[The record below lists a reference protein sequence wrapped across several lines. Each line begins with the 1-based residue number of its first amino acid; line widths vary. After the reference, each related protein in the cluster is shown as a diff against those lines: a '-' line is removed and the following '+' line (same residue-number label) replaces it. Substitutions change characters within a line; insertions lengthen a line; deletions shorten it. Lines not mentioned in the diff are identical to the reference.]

1 MAVLGRFVGKWA
13 YRLYLGLGALLVTVA
28 VLFTLF
34 PQLIAGFH
42 TAFFVLQVLQVPV
55 KPQSWFT
62 STPVREELIYDRPD
76 GPAAADVYYIPD
88 GRRRAGLLVFLGAN
102 AAGRDDPDVI
112 NFGNALSRAGFV
124 TMFSWSPTMGLRNN
138 VDPAEIENLT
148 WAFRHLRSQDY
159 VDPERVGM
167 AGFSVGGSFVM
178 VAAANPRIRDDVAF
192 VNSLGAYYDA
202 HDFFL
207 QIASNTKF
215 SNGPGAGKTEPWAV
229 DALTRRVFTNELI
242 QVVDD
247 PAERELLTRR
257 FAADAAVSAAVSDAE
272 LAALSEPANLSR
284 RLLEGTTLEEAAAL
298 FDRMPADF
306 RQGLKDISPSVH
318 LSGVRARLLI
328 MHDVGDPL
336 IPVGESRR
344 LVKALQAAG
353 RDDLRYTET
362 AIFDHVR
369 PGGDRNLWELTKGA
383 GKLYRHMYGII
394 RLAE

>member
-1 MAVLGRFVGKWA
+1 MADLGRFVGKWG
-13 YRLYLGLGALLVTVA
+13 YRLYLVLGALLVAVA
-28 VLFTLF
+28 VLFTVF
-34 PQLIAGFH
+34 PQIITGFH
-42 TAFFVLQVLQVPV
+42 TTLFVLQVLNVPV

-62 STPVREELIYDRPD
+62 STPVREELSYDRPD
-76 GPAAADVYYIPD
+76 GPATVDVYYIPD

-124 TMFSWSPTMGLRNN
+124 AMFSWSPTMGQRNN
-138 VDPAEIENLT
+138 VDPSEIENLT
-148 WAFRHLRSQDY
+148 WAFQHLRNQDY

-178 VAAANPRIRDDVAF
+178 VAAANPRIRDEVAF

-202 HDFFL
+202 QDFFL

-215 SNGPGAGKTEPWAV
+215 SNGPEAGKTEPWAV
-229 DALTRRVFTNELI
+229 DALTRRVFVNELLR
-242 QVVDD
+242 VVDD
-247 PAERELLTRR
+247 SAERELLTRR
-257 FAADAAVSAAVSDAE
+257 FVADAAVSDAE
-272 LAALSEPANLSR
+272 LAALSEQANLSR

-298 FDRMPADF
+298 FDRMPEDF

-344 LVKALQAAG
+344 LVKTLQEAG
-353 RDDLRYTET
+353 REDLRYTET

-383 GKLYRHMYGII
+383 SKLYRHMYGII
-394 RLAE
+394 RLAG